1 MSTDTPELLAE
12 TTEAI
17 TTLQRTVALLKLS
30 GLDPMAIAAGLAMV
44 SAHECKTTYGEA
56 GAVAITSKAMCTI
69 KVEETQSVR
78 EK

>member
-44 SAHECKTTYGEA
+44 SAHECKTAYGES
-56 GAVAITSKAMCTI
+56 GAAAITAKALSTI
-69 KVEETQSVR
+69 R
-78 EK
+78 